1 MVDTYARLALLVW
14 AMTFQIVCKP
24 FRKMFVS
31 LSSLQKAGLLLE
43 HERKR
48 LEDTLLMEERPLMV
62 LDWMFQILKR
72 AQRQSNFLGPND
84 YSKNVETLMAFKK
97 SCTNVLKF
105 TGKNIPMA
113 LLQVIHAKYPSTV
126 ECIVGQTGSC
136 NHRLRLRISFSHEPS
151 ICREESGHHSAVRI
165 LPRPSFITGLFIY
178 IYLNFLKYYSHFVYL
193 QYFLYF
199 AWWKFG
205 HIAANP
211 FGEDEDDINILELFV
226 KHVKV

>member
-1 MVDTYARLALLVW
+1 MVDTYARLTLLVW

-48 LEDTLLMEERPLMV
+48 LEETLVMDERPLMV

-72 AQRQSNFLGPND
+72 AQRQSTFLGPND

-105 TGKNIPMA
+105 NGKNIPMA
-113 LLQVIHAKYPSTV
+113 LLQVKIAKYRSTV
-126 ECIVGQTGSC
+126 ESIVLKQAVAITVYVFGLASLMSRQFVEKNRTTILLSGYFPVLHS
-136 NHRLRLRISFSHEPS
+136 LQVYFIQSH
-151 ICREESGHHSAVRI
+151 
-165 LPRPSFITGLFIY
+165 
-178 IYLNFLKYYSHFVYL
+178 LNS
-193 QYFLYF
+193 
-199 AWWKFG
+199 
-205 HIAANP
+205 
-211 FGEDEDDINILELFV
+211 
-226 KHVKV
+226 

>member
-1 MVDTYARLALLVW
+1 MVDTYARLTLLVW

-48 LEDTLLMEERPLMV
+48 LEETLLVEERPLMV

-113 LLQVIHAKYPSTV
+113 LLQVKTFKV
-126 ECIVGQTGSC
+126 
-136 NHRLRLRISFSHEPS
+136 S
-151 ICREESGHHSAVRI
+151 INS
-165 LPRPSFITGLFIY
+165 
-178 IYLNFLKYYSHFVYL
+178 
-193 QYFLYF
+193 
-199 AWWKFG
+199 
-205 HIAANP
+205 
-211 FGEDEDDINILELFV
+211 
-226 KHVKV
+226 